1 MWLTLARIA
10 AFVLTVALWR
20 WSLQLPPSPL
30 VNVFCIVLT
39 VSAVF
44 PVVWAGRR
52 LLDANPTVERAARVT
67 TVVHAA
73 LMMLFGIAIVKAV
86 QTGDTW
92 RGLVIPVPPRL
103 GTVLVYVT
111 GAVTLLTVGNL
122 ALRGLGA
129 PFSIALS
136 RRLATDWLYA
146 RTRNPMVL
154 AVLACLV
161 AIGLKLQSALFV
173 VWVGAL
179 VAPAWIAFLR
189 IYEERE
195 LEIRFREEYMTYR
208 DSTPFLWSAGSRSR
222 RHDG

>member
-1 MWLTLARIA
+1 MWLTLVRVA

-20 WSLQLPPSPL
+20 WSLQLPSSPL
-30 VNVFCIVLT
+30 VNCVCIVVT
-39 VSAVF
+39 VAAVF
-44 PVVWAGRR
+44 PTVRVGRR
-52 LLDANPTVERAARVT
+52 VLDANPTVERAARVT
-67 TVVHAA
+67 TAVHAA
-73 LMMLFGIAIVKAV
+73 LMVLFGIAIVKAI

-103 GTVLVYVT
+103 GTALVYAT
-111 GAVTLLTVGNL
+111 GAITLLTVANL
-122 ALRGLGA
+122 ALRGLGG

-154 AVLACLV
+154 AVLSCLV
-161 AIGLKLQSALFV
+161 AIGLRLQSAFFV
-173 VWVGAL
+173 LWVLAL
-179 VAPAWIAFLR
+179 VAPAWIAFLK

-195 LEIRFREEYMTYR
+195 LEIRFGEAYRAYR
-208 DSTPFLWSAGSRSR
+208 DGTPFLWPAGLRSR

>member
-1 MWLTLARIA
+1 MRLTLARIA

-86 QTGDTW
+86 RTGDTW
-92 RGLVIPVPPRL
+92 QGLVIPVPPRL

-111 GAVTLLTVGNL
+111 GAVTLLTVVNL

-179 VAPAWIAFLR
+179 VAPAWIVFLK

-195 LEIRFREEYMTYR
+195 LEIRFGEAYRAYR
-208 DSTPFLWSAGSRSR
+208 DRTPFLWPAGSRTS
-222 RHDG
+222 